1 MTLVATLVECRAT
14 LVTMVTKTVGPRLC
28 CSDSYVFMFCF
39 LPRCSE
45 TLGMGEPNTV

>member
-1 MTLVATLVECRAT
+1 MTVMATSVECRAT
-14 LVTMVTKTVGPRLC
+14 LVTTVTKQLGGLC

-45 TLGMGEPNTV
+45 TLGMGEPDAV